1 MEFEE
6 KEEEQRSGKKVELLK
21 RGAEAEIHLSEWRDR
36 KVVIKKRIPKTYRKE
51 EIDRRLR
58 EARTKLEAKLI
69 SEARGI
75 GVSTPIIY
83 DVDTMNSQIMM
94 EYVEGERIKE
104 ALHHVDREKQQSLCI
119 DIGRCVGKFHK
130 NDLIHG
136 DLTTSNMILKN
147 NKIYFI
153 DFSLGGKSKEIEA
166 KGVDL
171 HLLSEAFESTHS
183 EILEMFDYVL
193 EGYQEEYDDAKT
205 VIKKVKEIE
214 KRGRY
219 T

>member
-1 MEFEE
+1 M
-6 KEEEQRSGKKVELLK
+6 KLVK
-21 RGAEAEIHLSEWRDR
+21 RGAEAEIYLSDWSGRE
-36 KVVIKKRIPKTYRKE
+36 VAIKRRIPKTYRSA
-51 EIDRRLR
+51 EIDKRLR
-58 EARTKLEAKLI
+58 EARTKLEAKLMA
-69 SEARGI
+69 EARSF
-75 GVSTPIIY
+75 GVTTPIIY
-83 DVDTMNSQIMM
+83 DVDTNESQIIM
-94 EYVEGERIKE
+94 EYVDGERIKE
-104 ALHHVDREKQQSLCI
+104 ALHNADEEEQQSFCI

-136 DLTTSNMILKN
+136 DLTTSNMILRN
-147 NKIYFI
+147 GRIYFI

-171 HLLSEAFESTHS
+171 HLLMEAFESTHS
-183 EILEMFDYVL
+183 EILPMFEHVL
-193 EGYQEEYDDAKT
+193 EGYKMEYDEADR

>member
-1 MEFEE
+1 V
-6 KEEEQRSGKKVELLK
+6 KLIK
-21 RGAEAEIHLSEWRDR
+21 RGAEAEIFLSEWNGRQVALKRRVPKSYRD
-36 KVVIKKRIPKTYRKE
+36 E

-69 SEARGI
+69 SQARSF
-75 GVSTPIIY
+75 GVPTPIIY
-83 DVDTMNSQIMM
+83 DVDTKESQIMM
-94 EYVEGERIKE
+94 EYVDGERIKE
-104 ALHHVDREKQQSLCI
+104 ALHHADKEKQHSLCI
-119 DIGRCVGKFHK
+119 GIGKCVGRFHK

-136 DLTTSNMILKN
+136 DLTTSNMILKDE
-147 NKIYFI
+147 KIHFI

-171 HLLSEAFESTHS
+171 HLLMEAFESTHS
-183 EILEMFDYVL
+183 EILDMFDYVL
-193 EGYQEEYDDAKT
+193 KGYKNEYDKASE

>member
-1 MEFEE
+1 MD
-6 KEEEQRSGKKVELLK
+6 LIK
-21 RGAEAEIHLSEWRDR
+21 RGAEAEIYLSEWRNR
-36 KVVIKKRIPKTYRKE
+36 KVVLKKRIPKTYRKE
-51 EIDRRLR
+51 EIDKRLR

-69 SEARGI
+69 SEARSF

-83 DVDTMNSQIMM
+83 DVDTKNSHIMM
-94 EYVEGERIKE
+94 EYVEGERLKE
-104 ALHHVDREKQQSLCI
+104 TLHKADKEKQQNLCK

-136 DLTTSNMILKN
+136 DLTTSNMILRN
-147 NKIYFI
+147 NRIYFI
-153 DFSLGGKSKEIEA
+153 DFSLGGKSKEIES

-171 HLLSEAFESTHS
+171 HLLMEAFESTHS
-183 EILEMFDYVL
+183 EILEMFSYVL
-193 EGYQEEYDDAKT
+193 ESYKKEYSDAEK
-205 VIKKVKEIE
+205 VVQKVKEIE

>member
-1 MEFEE
+1 
-6 KEEEQRSGKKVELLK
+6 LDLIK
-21 RGAEAEIHLSEWRDR
+21 RGAEAEIYLSEWRDR
-36 KVVIKKRIPKTYRKE
+36 KVVLKKRIPKTYRKE
-51 EIDRRLR
+51 EIDKRLR

-69 SEARGI
+69 SEARSF

-83 DVDTMNSQIMM
+83 DVDTKNSHIMM
-94 EYVEGERIKE
+94 EYVEGERLKE
-104 ALHHVDREKQQSLCI
+104 ALHKADKEKQQNLCK

-136 DLTTSNMILKN
+136 DLTTSNMILRIN
-147 NKIYFI
+147 RIYFI
-153 DFSLGGKSKEIEA
+153 DFSLGGKSKEIES

-171 HLLSEAFESTHS
+171 HLLMEAFESTHS
-183 EILEMFDYVL
+183 EILEMFSYVL
-193 EGYQEEYDDAKT
+193 EGYKKEYSDAEK
-205 VIKKVKEIE
+205 VVQKVKEIE

>member
-1 MEFEE
+1 ME
-6 KEEEQRSGKKVELLK
+6 LIK
-21 RGAEAEIHLSEWRDR
+21 RGAEAEIHVSEWRNR
-36 KVVIKKRIPKTYRKE
+36 KVALKKRIPKTYRLK

-58 EARTKLEAKLI
+58 ETRTKLEAKLI
-69 SEARGI
+69 SEARSF
-75 GVSTPIIY
+75 GVSTPLIY
-83 DVDTMNSQIMM
+83 DVDKEESQIMM
-94 EYVEGERIKE
+94 EFIQGERIKE
-104 ALHHVDREKQQSLCI
+104 ALYQADFEKQKSLCI
-119 DIGRCVGKFHK
+119 DIGKSVGSLHK
-130 NDLIHG
+130 NHLIHG
-136 DLTTSNMILKN
+136 DLTTSNMILMDGR
-147 NKIYFI
+147 IYFI

-193 EGYQEEYDDAKT
+193 EGYKSEYRDADL
-205 VIKKVKEIE
+205 VMKKVKEIE

>member
-1 MEFEE
+1 ME
-6 KEEEQRSGKKVELLK
+6 LIK
-21 RGAEAEIHLSEWRDR
+21 RGAEAEIFLSEWRDR
-36 KVVIKKRIPKTYRKE
+36 KIILKKRIPKIYRTE
-51 EIDRRLR
+51 EIDKRLR

-69 SEARGI
+69 SEARSF
-75 GVSTPIIY
+75 GVPTPIIY
-83 DVDTMNSQIMM
+83 DVDTKESQIMM
-94 EYVEGERIKE
+94 EYVDGERIKE
-104 ALHHVDREKQQSLCI
+104 ALHHSDKEKQQSLCI
-119 DIGRCVGKFHK
+119 GIGKCVGEFHK

-136 DLTTSNMILKN
+136 DLTTSNMILRDE
-147 NKIYFI
+147 KIHFI

-171 HLLSEAFESTHS
+171 HLLMEAFESTHS
-183 EILEMFDYVL
+183 EILDMFDYVL
-193 EGYQEEYDDAKT
+193 EGYKNEYDKASE

>member
-1 MEFEE
+1 M
-6 KEEEQRSGKKVELLK
+6 RLIK
-21 RGAEAEIHLSEWRDR
+21 RGAEAEIYLSEWRDR
-36 KVVIKKRIPKTYRKE
+36 KVVLKKRIPKTYRKE
-51 EIDRRLR
+51 EIDKRLR

-69 SEARGI
+69 SEARSF

-83 DVDTMNSQIMM
+83 DVDTKNSWIVM
-94 EYVEGERIKE
+94 EYIEGERIKE
-104 ALHHVDREKQQSLCI
+104 ALYNADKEKQQDLCI
-119 DIGRCVGKFHK
+119 EIGGCLGKFHK

-136 DLTTSNMILKN
+136 DLTTSNMILRN
-147 NKIYFI
+147 NRIYFI

-171 HLLSEAFESTHS
+171 HLLTEAFESTHS
-183 EILEMFDYVL
+183 EILDMFDHVL
-193 EGYQEEYDDAKT
+193 EGYKNEYDEAEK

>member
-1 MEFEE
+1 ME
-6 KEEEQRSGKKVELLK
+6 LIK
-21 RGAEAEIHLSEWRDR
+21 RGAEAEIYVSQLRGK
-36 KVVIKKRIPKTYRKE
+36 KVVVKRRVPKSYRLPQ
-51 EIDRRLR
+51 IDKRLR

-69 SEARGI
+69 SEARRY

-83 DVDTMNSQIMM
+83 DVDISENQIIMD
-94 EYVEGERIKE
+94 YIEGVRIKE
-104 ALHHVDREKQQSLCI
+104 KLQQVDDDSQKSLCTK
-119 DIGRCVGKFHK
+119 IGKSLGKLHK
-130 NDLIHG
+130 NHLIHG
-136 DLTTSNMILKN
+136 DLTTSNMILKED
-147 NKIYFI
+147 KIYFI
-153 DFSLGGKSKEIEA
+153 DFSLGGKSKEIES

-183 EILEMFDYVL
+183 EIFDKFEYVL
-193 EGYQEEYDDAKT
+193 EGYKAEYNEAED

>member
-1 MEFEE
+1 
-6 KEEEQRSGKKVELLK
+6 VELIK
-21 RGAEAEIHLSEWRDR
+21 RGAEAEIYLSEWNGRQ
-36 KVVIKKRIPKTYRKE
+36 VAVKRRVPKSYRAE
-51 EIDRRLR
+51 EIDKRLR

-69 SEARGI
+69 SEARSY

-83 DVDTMNSQIMM
+83 DVDISQNQIIMD
-94 EYVEGERIKE
+94 YIEGTRIKE
-104 ALHHVDREKQQSLCI
+104 KLHKIDSEGQKKLCN
-119 DIGRCVGKFHK
+119 DIGKSVGRLHK
-130 NDLIHG
+130 NHLIHG
-136 DLTTSNMILKN
+136 DLTTSNMISRN
-147 NKIYFI
+147 GKIHFI
-153 DFSLGGKSKEIEA
+153 DFSLGSKSKEIEA

-183 EILEMFDYVL
+183 EILGMFDYVL
-193 EGYQEEYDDAKT
+193 EGYKEEYAEADL

>member
-1 MEFEE
+1 M
-6 KEEEQRSGKKVELLK
+6 KLIK
-21 RGAEAEIHLSEWRDR
+21 RGAEAEIYLSEWNGK
-36 KVVIKKRIPKTYRKE
+36 KVAVKRRVPKSYRLPQ
-51 EIDRRLR
+51 IDKRLR

-69 SEARGI
+69 SEARGF

-83 DVDTMNSQIMM
+83 DIDLPQNQIIMD
-94 EYVEGERIKE
+94 YIDGTRIKE
-104 ALHHVDREKQQSLCI
+104 KLQQVEVDVQKDLCTEIGKSL
-119 DIGRCVGKFHK
+119 GKLHK

-136 DLTTSNMILKN
+136 DLTTSNMILMD

-153 DFSLGGKSKEIEA
+153 DFSLGGKSKEIES

-183 EILEMFDYVL
+183 EIIEMFEYVL
-193 EGYQEEYDDAKT
+193 EGYKAEYEEADL

>member
-1 MEFEE
+1 MEII
-6 KEEEQRSGKKVELLK
+6 K
-21 RGAEAEIHLSEWRDR
+21 RGAEAEIHATEWKNR
-36 KVVIKKRIPKTYRKE
+36 KVALKKRIPKTYRLEK
-51 EIDRRLR
+51 IDKRLR

-69 SEARGI
+69 SEARSL
-75 GVSTPIIY
+75 GVSTPLIF
-83 DVDTMNSQIMM
+83 DVDREKSQIMM
-94 EYVEGERIKE
+94 EFIQGERIKE
-104 ALHHVDREKQQSLCI
+104 ALYHADFEEQKSLCTK
-119 DIGRCVGKFHK
+119 IGKSVGKLHK
-130 NDLIHG
+130 NHLIHG
-136 DLTTSNMILKN
+136 DLTTSNMILMDDR
-147 NKIYFI
+147 IYFI

-183 EILEMFDYVL
+183 EILEMFNFVL
-193 EGYQEEYDDAKT
+193 EGYKSEYSDADK

>member
-1 MEFEE
+1 V
-6 KEEEQRSGKKVELLK
+6 KLIK
-21 RGAEAEIHLSEWRDR
+21 RGAEAEIYLSDWRGR
-36 KVVIKKRIPKTYRKE
+36 KVVIKKRIPKLYRNA
-51 EIDRRLR
+51 EIDKRLR

-69 SEARGI
+69 SEARSF
-75 GVSTPIIY
+75 GVATPIIY
-83 DVDTMNSQIMM
+83 DVDTGNSRIVM
-94 EYVEGERIKE
+94 EYIEGERIKE
-104 ALHHVDREKQQSLCI
+104 VLYGASKEKQKSLCFEM
-119 DIGRCVGKFHK
+119 GCCVGKFHK

-136 DLTTSNMILKN
+136 DLTTSNMILMDN
-147 NKIYFI
+147 RIYFI

-183 EILEMFDYVL
+183 EILNMFDHVL
-193 EGYQEEYDDAKT
+193 EGYKNEYRGAEK

>member
-1 MEFEE
+1 
-6 KEEEQRSGKKVELLK
+6 LNLIK
-21 RGAEAEIHLSEWRDR
+21 RGAEAEIYLSEWRNR
-36 KVVIKKRIPKTYRKE
+36 QVVLKRRVIKSYRHE

-69 SEARGI
+69 SEARGF

-83 DVDTMNSQIMM
+83 DVDTLNSQITM
-94 EYVEGERIKE
+94 EYVDGKQIKE
-104 ALHHVDREKQQSLCI
+104 VLPDVDDVEQKKLCI
-119 DIGRCVGKFHK
+119 KVGRCVGKLHK
-130 NDLIHG
+130 NNLIHG
-136 DLTTSNMILKN
+136 DLTTSNMILRGDR
-147 NKIYFI
+147 IYFI
-153 DFSLGGKSKEIEA
+153 DFSLGGKSREIEA

-183 EILEMFDYVL
+183 EMLDMFKFVL
-193 EGYQEEYDDAKT
+193 DGYKIEYEEADK
-205 VIKKVKEIE
+205 VIAKVKEIE

>member
-1 MEFEE
+1 
-6 KEEEQRSGKKVELLK
+6 
-21 RGAEAEIHLSEWRDR
+21 
-36 KVVIKKRIPKTYRKE
+36 
-51 EIDRRLR
+51 
-58 EARTKLEAKLI
+58 
-69 SEARGI
+69 
-75 GVSTPIIY
+75 
-83 DVDTMNSQIMM
+83 MM
-94 EYVEGERIKE
+94 EYVEGERLKE
-104 ALHHVDREKQQSLCI
+104 ALHQADIEKQQSLCI

-136 DLTTSNMILKN
+136 DLTTSNMILRKG
-147 NKIYFI
+147 KIHFI

-183 EILEMFDYVL
+183 KILEMFDYVL
-193 EGYQEEYDDAKT
+193 QGYKNEYADAEK
-205 VIKKVKEIE
+205 VIHKVKEIE

>member
-1 MEFEE
+1 
-6 KEEEQRSGKKVELLK
+6 VTLIK
-21 RGAEAEIHLSEWRDR
+21 RGAEAEIRLSEWRNR
-36 KVVIKKRIPKTYRKE
+36 KVAAKRRLPKTYRSE
-51 EIDRRLR
+51 QIDRRLR

-69 SEARGI
+69 SEARSY
-75 GVSTPIIY
+75 GVSTPLIY
-83 DVDTMNSQIMM
+83 DVDTKESLIIM
-94 EYVEGERIKE
+94 EYIEGKQVKE
-104 ALHHVDREKQQSLCI
+104 VLFSADSEEQKKLCT
-119 DIGRCVGKFHK
+119 DIGRCVGKLHK

-136 DLTTSNMILKN
+136 DLTTSNMILMDDR
-147 NKIYFI
+147 IYFI
-153 DFSLGGKSKEIEA
+153 DFSLGGKSREIEA

-183 EILEMFDYVL
+183 KILDKFDHVL
-193 EGYQEEYDDAKT
+193 SGYKEEYDKAED

>member
-1 MEFEE
+1 V
-6 KEEEQRSGKKVELLK
+6 KLIK
-21 RGAEAEIHLSEWRDR
+21 RGAEAEIYLSDWGGRA
-36 KVVIKKRIPKTYRKE
+36 VAIKRRIPKTYRSA

-69 SEARGI
+69 AEARSF
-75 GVSTPIIY
+75 GVATPIIY
-83 DVDTMNSQIMM
+83 DVDTKESQIVM
-94 EYVEGERIKE
+94 EYVDGQRIKE
-104 ALHHVDREKQQSLCI
+104 ALYKADEKVQRSLCT
-119 DIGRCVGKFHK
+119 DIGKCVGKFHK

-136 DLTTSNMILKN
+136 DLTTSNMILRN
-147 NKIYFI
+147 GGIYFI

-171 HLLSEAFESTHS
+171 HLLMEAFESTHS
-183 EILEMFDYVL
+183 EILPLFENVL
-193 EGYQEEYDDAKT
+193 EGYKIEYDEADR
-205 VIKKVKEIE
+205 VIKKVRQIE

>member
-1 MEFEE
+1 M
-6 KEEEQRSGKKVELLK
+6 KLIK
-21 RGAEAEIHLSEWRDR
+21 RGAEAEIFLSEWNGRQVALKRRVPKSYRD
-36 KVVIKKRIPKTYRKE
+36 E
-51 EIDRRLR
+51 EIDKRLR

-69 SEARGI
+69 SQARSF
-75 GVSTPIIY
+75 GVPTPIIY
-83 DVDTMNSQIMM
+83 DVDTKESQIMM
-94 EYVEGERIKE
+94 EYVDGERIKE
-104 ALHHVDREKQQSLCI
+104 ALHHADKEKQHSLCI
-119 DIGRCVGKFHK
+119 DIGKCVGRFHK

-136 DLTTSNMILKN
+136 DLTTSNMILRDE
-147 NKIYFI
+147 KIHFI

-171 HLLSEAFESTHS
+171 HLLMEAFESTHS
-183 EILEMFDYVL
+183 EILHMFDYVL
-193 EGYQEEYDDAKT
+193 EGYKNEYDKANE

>member
-1 MEFEE
+1 M
-6 KEEEQRSGKKVELLK
+6 KLIK
-21 RGAEAEIHLSEWRDR
+21 RGAEAEIYLSDWRGR
-36 KVVIKKRIPKTYRKE
+36 KVVIKKRIPKLYRNA
-51 EIDRRLR
+51 EIDKRLR

-69 SEARGI
+69 SEAKCF
-75 GVSTPIIY
+75 GVATPIIY
-83 DVDTMNSQIMM
+83 DVDTGNSWIVM
-94 EYVEGERIKE
+94 EYIEGKRIKE
-104 ALHHVDREKQQSLCI
+104 VLYGTSKEKQKSLCLEM
-119 DIGRCVGKFHK
+119 GSCVGKFHK

-136 DLTTSNMILKN
+136 DLTTSNMILMDN
-147 NKIYFI
+147 RIYFI

-183 EILEMFDYVL
+183 EILNMFNHVL
-193 EGYQEEYDDAKT
+193 EGYKNEYCDAEK

>member
-1 MEFEE
+1 ME
-6 KEEEQRSGKKVELLK
+6 LIK
-21 RGAEAEIHLSEWRDR
+21 RGAEAEIYLSEWRDR
-36 KVVIKKRIPKTYRKE
+36 KIILKKRIPKTYRKE
-51 EIDRRLR
+51 EIDKRLR

-69 SEARGI
+69 SEARSF
-75 GVSTPIIY
+75 GVPTPIIY
-83 DVDTMNSQIMM
+83 DVDIKESQIMM
-94 EYVEGERIKE
+94 EYVDGVRIKE
-104 ALHHVDREKQQSLCI
+104 ALHHSDTEKQQSLCI
-119 DIGRCVGKFHK
+119 GIGKCVGGFHK

-136 DLTTSNMILKN
+136 DLTTSNMILRDE
-147 NKIYFI
+147 KIHFI

-171 HLLSEAFESTHS
+171 HLLMEAFESTHS
-183 EILEMFDYVL
+183 EILDIFDYVL
-193 EGYQEEYDDAKT
+193 EGYINEYDKASE

>member
-1 MEFEE
+1 
-6 KEEEQRSGKKVELLK
+6 LK
-21 RGAEAEIHLSEWRDR
+21 LIKHGAEAEIFLSVWNGRD
-36 KVVIKKRIPKTYRKE
+36 VVIKNRLVKSYRHE

-69 SEARGI
+69 SEARSF

-83 DVDTMNSQIMM
+83 DVDTHESKIVM
-94 EYVEGERIKE
+94 EHISGKQIKE
-104 ALHHVDREKQQSLCI
+104 VLPQADEEKQKILCRK
-119 DIGRCVGKFHK
+119 IGTCVGKLHK
-130 NDLIHG
+130 NHLIHG
-136 DLTTSNMILKN
+136 DLTTSNMILMDER
-147 NKIYFI
+147 IYFI
-153 DFSLGGKSKEIEA
+153 DFSLGGKNKEIES

-183 EILEMFDYVL
+183 EIFDKFKYVL
-193 EGYQEEYDDAKT
+193 EGYKEEYNEADK
-205 VIKKVKEIE
+205 VITKVKEIE

>member
-1 MEFEE
+1 M
-6 KEEEQRSGKKVELLK
+6 KLIK
-21 RGAEAEIHLSEWRDR
+21 RGAEAEIFLSGWNGRA
-36 KVVIKKRIPKTYRKE
+36 VAVKKRIPKTYRSA
-51 EIDRRLR
+51 EIDKRLR

-69 SEARGI
+69 AEARSF
-75 GVSTPIIY
+75 GVATPLIF
-83 DVDTMNSQIMM
+83 DVDTKESQIVM
-94 EYVEGERIKE
+94 EFVDGKRIKE
-104 ALHHVDREKQQSLCI
+104 TLYDADERERKSICI

-136 DLTTSNMILKN
+136 DLTTSNMILRN
-147 NKIYFI
+147 GRIFFI

-171 HLLSEAFESTHS
+171 HLLMEAFESTHS
-183 EILEMFDYVL
+183 EILSLFEHVL
-193 EGYQEEYDDAKT
+193 KGYKIEYDEADR